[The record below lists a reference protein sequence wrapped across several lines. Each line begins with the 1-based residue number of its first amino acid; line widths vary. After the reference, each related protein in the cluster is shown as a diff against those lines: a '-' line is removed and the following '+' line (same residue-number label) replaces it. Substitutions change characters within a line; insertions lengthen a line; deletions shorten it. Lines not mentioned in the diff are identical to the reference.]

1 MNRWLGVVLVFAVGV
16 SCGRSWSQEVT
27 LTARVKVVDGDVN
40 LRSAQV
46 ENIVVW
52 LTPTDGRPLS
62 PLVPDQPLRLTQHHK
77 SFQPHLLVVPVGAV
91 VQFPNHDP
99 FFHNVFSLF
108 DGKRFD
114 LGLYEAGSTRNV
126 SFDRP
131 GISYIFC
138 NIHAEMSAI
147 VIALDTPYYG
157 ISDRRG
163 ELIIPRVP
171 AGRYVMRTW
180 SETALPETLNALTR
194 EINVTGNTSNL
205 GVLQVAVGAAV
216 TAHKNKFGMD
226 YEPPAPNS
234 PVYQQ
239 P

>member
-1 MNRWLGVVLVFAVGV
+1 
-16 SCGRSWSQEVT
+16 
-27 LTARVKVVDGDVN
+27 
-40 LRSAQV
+40 
-46 ENIVVW
+46 
-52 LTPTDGRPLS
+52 
-62 PLVPDQPLRLTQHHK
+62 
-77 SFQPHLLVVPVGAV
+77 
-91 VQFPNHDP
+91 
-99 FFHNVFSLF
+99 
-108 DGKRFD
+108 
-114 LGLYEAGSTRNV
+114 V